1 MIIIAVIVIVASGS
15 HRRLVAGGARAAV
28 CVAAAITATVAVVVA
43 VVVDAVEIETGLVCV
58 FASARLP
65 PARLGDAVVDA
76 VAGAGMVRT
85 VRCRVRGRIGR

>member
-28 CVAAAITATVAVVVA
+28 CVAAAITATVAVVV

>member
-15 HRRLVAGGARAAV
+15 HRRMVAGGARAAV
-28 CVAAAITATVAVVVA
+28 CVAAAITATVAVV

-76 VAGAGMVRT
+76 VAGMVRT